1 MRKNRALVW
10 CIIVIILVMMLGN
23 LGFGIV
29 AADEPGGPFVIAG
42 RVYDEDGK
50 YPGDG
55 YEGAYAS
62 VFIEHDG
69 AITEYEDPNGLELAD
84 GEYWY
89 VVTIPEGAWDLDD
102 RFWVWVD
109 GSDWGDPDFTCR
121 GHDDT
126 DKNSWT
132 ISQLGSDGQLDVNTG
147 DTNLKP
153 LIAWIFAII
162 LAVIGIIVGIFRPLK
177 IPFSGRP
184 QQPGDL
190 VDEIII
196 TGEAEMPAAVAAA
209 PAEAAPAEAA
219 PAEPAPTAEQERTCE
234 TCGGNLEFIPEYKTW
249 YCYTCKKYPDED
261 EEPPPPED
269 ETPPPG
275 GA

>member
-10 CIIVIILVMMLGN
+10 CIIVMILVMMLGN
-23 LGFGIV
+23 FGIGIV
-29 AADEPGGPFVIAG
+29 AADETGGPLVIAG
-42 RVYDEDGK
+42 RVYDQDGK

-55 YEGAYAS
+55 YEGAKAS
-62 VFIEHDG
+62 IFIEHDG

-84 GEYWY
+84 GDYWY
-89 VVTIPEGAWDLDD
+89 AVTIPEGAWDLDD

-121 GHDDT
+121 GHDET
-126 DKNSWT
+126 GKNSWT
-132 ISQLGSDGQLDVNTG
+132 ISQLGSEPLDVNTG
-147 DTNLKP
+147 DYNFKP

-162 LAVIGIIVGIFRPLK
+162 LVVIGIIVGIFRPLK

-190 VDEIII
+190 VDEIVI
-196 TGEAEMPAAVAAA
+196 TGEAEMPAAVAAEEPPA
-209 PAEAAPAEAA
+209 EAPPAEAAP
-219 PAEPAPTAEQERTCE
+219 PAEEERKCAS
-234 TCGGNLEFIPEYKTW
+234 CGGNLEYIPEYKTW
-249 YCYTCKKYPDED
+249 YCYSCKKYPDED

-269 ETPPPG
+269 ETLPPPG